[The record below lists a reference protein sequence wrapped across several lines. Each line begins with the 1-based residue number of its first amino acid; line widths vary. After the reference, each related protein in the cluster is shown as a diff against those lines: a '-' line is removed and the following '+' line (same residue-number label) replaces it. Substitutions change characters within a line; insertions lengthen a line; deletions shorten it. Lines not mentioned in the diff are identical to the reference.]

1 MRWDLPCGDSLQGN
15 CLCLTYPWG
24 KQCPT
29 STSFQK
35 VLSPEMKVPGVAA
48 PEQDRASCEPVS
60 QCQRRVRDDSTP
72 GTWVWAGRRRAGLL
86 AQNSKV
92 GEADRLGGEESGGRG
107 DTKVRLRQVVME
119 RQGPFT

>member
-1 MRWDLPCGDSLQGN
+1 MNL
-15 CLCLTYPWG
+15 YPSVRG
-24 KQCPT
+24 ESETTP
-29 STSFQK
+29 
-35 VLSPEMKVPGVAA
+35 LLGPG
-48 PEQDRASCEPVS
+48 S
-60 QCQRRVRDDSTP
+60 
-72 GTWVWAGRRRAGLL
+72 GRGGGGLL